1 MRYGYW
7 WIEAL
12 LGVVLIAAPY
22 VAHFTALRAALYT
35 DVIVGAVL
43 VIWALV
49 GYLTLGEDGARRP
62 HPTHA

>member
-22 VAHFTALRAALYT
+22 LGHFTGLRAALYT
-35 DVIVGAVL
+35 DVLVGAVL

-49 GYLTLGEDGARRP
+49 GYLTLGEQGSHGAQ
-62 HPTHA
+62 PTRA